1 MSHDIPIQVVCA
13 AQNTLSQATK
23 ICVQKPWCRPFL
35 QKLVATEKGIPRS
48 EGFINQAV

>member
-1 MSHDIPIQVVCA
+1 MSHDIPIQVACA